1 MTPNEMTRYAEYQR
15 TEGKVMSVCW
25 AEYQRADAIWRRAHK
40 DAFAKALEEAAEK
53 VRPLTIIRD
62 RAYVAY
68 NQSRGVGTAKD
79 IVASSLEELAPSPPP
94 WPSFRAIGR
103 RIFKRKK

>member
-1 MTPNEMTRYAEYQR
+1 MRR
-15 TEGKVMSVCW
+15 EGKVMSDCW
-25 AEYQRADAIWRRAHK
+25 AEYQRADAIWRRANK

-79 IVASSLEELAPSPPP
+79 IVAPLEELTMRLP
-94 WPSFRAIGR
+94 WPTFRALCQ
-103 RIFKRKK
+103 RIFGRKK

>member
-1 MTPNEMTRYAEYQR
+1 MRNQDAVIRRQGGE
-15 TEGKVMSVCW
+15 MSVCW

-53 VRPLTIIRD
+53 VRPLTLIRD

-79 IVASSLEELAPSPPP
+79 IVAPLEAVASGVPEFRSPFAM
-94 WPSFRAIGR
+94 FRN
-103 RIFKRKK
+103 IFRKKDGE

>member
-1 MTPNEMTRYAEYQR
+1 
-15 TEGKVMSVCW
+15 MSDCW
-25 AEYQRADAIWRRAHK
+25 MEYQRADAIWRRANK

-68 NQSRGVGTAKD
+68 SQSRGVGTAKD
-79 IVASSLEELAPSPPP
+79 IVASSLEVIAPEVPERRGLRVM
-94 WPSFRAIGR
+94 FRNVFR
-103 RIFKRKK
+103 RTKNE